1 MSKKQSLAGVIRERL
16 TTIESRLE
24 FGIRQEVLIS
34 ELKEEGFE
42 TTLATFRNALLRAR
56 QWREKKQENSA
67 PSQIGKSYIEENKI
81 NQEQVNNQAVKND
94 AIEQSK
100 NVLDPN
106 EELAKKLAAS
116 KARLEASLG
125 KSPQQ
130 LISEANKR

>member
-1 MSKKQSLAGVIRERL
+1 MNKKQSLAGVIRERL

-34 ELKEEGFE
+34 ELKEEGFD

-56 QWREKKQENSA
+56 QWREKKQANNT
-67 PSQIGKSYIEENKI
+67 PGQVEENKA
-81 NQEQVNNQAVKND
+81 NQEKTINQAVNND
-94 AIEQSK
+94 EIEQLK
-100 NVLDPN
+100 TVLDPK
-106 EELAKKLAAS
+106 EEFSKKLAES

-125 KSPQQ
+125 KSPKQ